1 MKNLLQIIILIY
13 SSTLFG
19 QDYYEVDLSRKKP
32 NLKNIVLKTRTLRD
46 STGITDYISNIQIYN
61 KNGFSTLEFDLNKKG
76 DTLEK
81 ISTSFPDKY
90 SEIQIHSYSNAKS
103 DTAYFYYTKNNF
115 AKKEIWKWGDDNET
129 DTYEY
134 FYDKNNRLL
143 KQEIYFG
150 VEKSWD
156 TLIYRNDRITTVL
169 SYDDTLERQDSI
181 SYLYNQKNHLTKILK
196 YNLANKLQETQTFK
210 SNEKGKFIEIIKEYK
225 TSELSKDYS
234 LRFKKKHIIRMKYHL
249 SGELKTK
256 RIEEFINGNLE
267 SKSELNYN
275 ELGTLK
281 RIKVENIKKGI
292 TTEKKITLHNTA

>member
-19 QDYYEVDLSRKKP
+19 QDYYEVDLSREKS

-46 STGITDYISNIQIYN
+46 STGITDYISNVQIYD

-81 ISTSFPDKY
+81 ITTSFPNKY
-90 SEIQIHSYSNAKS
+90 SELQVHSYSNAKS
-103 DTAYFYYTKNNF
+103 DTAYYYYNRNNF
-115 AKKEIWKWGDDNET
+115 EKKEIWKWGDNNET

-134 FYDKNNRLL
+134 YYDKNNRLL
-143 KQEIYFG
+143 KQEVYFG

-156 TLIYRNDRITTVL
+156 TLIYKNDRITTVL

-181 SYLYNQKNHLTKILK
+181 SYLYNRENHLTKILK
-196 YNLANKLQETQTFK
+196 YNLVNELQETQTFK
-210 SNEKGKFIEIIKEYK
+210 TNQKGKFVEIIKEFK
-225 TSELSKDYS
+225 TFEWSKDKRKY
-234 LRFKKKHIIRMKYHL
+234 IIRMEYHL
-249 SGELKTK
+249 NGELKTK
-256 RIEEFINGNLE
+256 RIEEFINGKIE
-267 SKSELNYN
+267 SNSELNYN
-275 ELGTLK
+275 ELGILE

-292 TTEKKITLHNTA
+292 TTEKKVILHNTV